1 MKKAWSL
8 LEEGEGEG
16 EEGAEAEEDELITVT
31 DVMEALGSGEAP
43 LCIPSGFRA
52 VTMAP
57 SDNALD
63 RTKAESDTMLG
74 KMIAVRCR
82 GFGWCIG
89 KIVKKVTR
97 GLSNFVA
104 KFDVDVDVALLS
116 LESKDYDTAPD
127 GAYEAWMILA
137 RADGRGRSRWGG

>member
-1 MKKAWSL
+1 
-8 LEEGEGEG
+8 
-16 EEGAEAEEDELITVT
+16 
-31 DVMEALGSGEAP
+31 MEALGRGEAP

-57 SDNALD
+57 SDNVLD

-104 KFDVDVDVALLS
+104 KFDVDSDVALLS

-127 GAYEAWMILA
+127 GAYEAWMILEPTDECA
-137 RADGRGRSRWGG
+137 ADGVPDPGETCVTDVVVM

>member
-1 MKKAWSL
+1 M
-8 LEEGEGEG
+8 
-16 EEGAEAEEDELITVT
+16 T
-31 DVMEALGSGEAP
+31 DVMEALGRGEAP

-57 SDNALD
+57 SDNVLD

-104 KFDVDVDVALLS
+104 KFDVDSDVALLS
-116 LESKDYDTAPD
+116 LESKQGLRHRSGRRLRGVD
-127 GAYEAWMILA
+127 GP
-137 RADGRGRSRWGG
+137 RANGRGRG

>member
-57 SDNALD
+57 S
-63 RTKAESDTMLG
+63 
-74 KMIAVRCR
+74 
-82 GFGWCIG
+82 
-89 KIVKKVTR
+89 
-97 GLSNFVA
+97 
-104 KFDVDVDVALLS
+104 VALGQS
-116 LESKDYDTAPD
+116 FAP
-127 GAYEAWMILA
+127 
-137 RADGRGRSRWGG
+137 RSPKFRC

>member
-1 MKKAWSL
+1 
-8 LEEGEGEG
+8 
-16 EEGAEAEEDELITVT
+16 
-31 DVMEALGSGEAP
+31 
-43 LCIPSGFRA
+43 
-52 VTMAP
+52 
-57 SDNALD
+57 
-63 RTKAESDTMLG
+63 MLG

-104 KFDVDVDVALLS
+104 KFDVDSDVALLS

-127 GAYEAWMILA
+127 GAYEAWMILEPTDECA
-137 RADGRGRSRWGG
+137 ADGVPDPGETCVTDVVVM